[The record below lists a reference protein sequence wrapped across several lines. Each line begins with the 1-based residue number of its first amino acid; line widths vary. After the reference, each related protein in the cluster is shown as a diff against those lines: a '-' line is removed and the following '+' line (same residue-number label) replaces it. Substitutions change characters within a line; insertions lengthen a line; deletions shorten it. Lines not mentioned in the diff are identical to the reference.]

1 MKINQIAV
9 FREELDGRGCL
20 FNPDD
25 GRVFGL
31 NRSACMIWKELADGR
46 SREEIVDMLKG
57 ADGAG
62 DSVEKDVDSF
72 ISCLQERGFLEEN

>member
-31 NRSACMIWKELADGR
+31 NRTACEIWKELVKGN
-46 SREEIVDMLKG
+46 SREEIIAALKENT
-57 ADGAG
+57 GAG
-62 DSVEKDVDSF
+62 DEVESDVDSF
-72 ISCLQERGFLEEN
+72 IDCLRERGFIEEA